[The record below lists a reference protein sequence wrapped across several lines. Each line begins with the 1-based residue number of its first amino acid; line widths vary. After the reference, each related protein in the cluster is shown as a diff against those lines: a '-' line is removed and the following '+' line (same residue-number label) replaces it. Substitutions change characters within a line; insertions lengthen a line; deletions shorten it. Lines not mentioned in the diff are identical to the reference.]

1 MCGRWWRTLTATTP
15 EEAQPSLDRFLA
27 RAGDAR
33 PRRTATGARTTV
45 DVLGDAGPLLAL
57 PAAPFPRHY
66 HHSSPYAVCMELG
79 ELSDGDLL
87 DALHEAQ
94 QDVPRHEDPKH
105 RHDAWQH
112 VILLMR
118 ELERRYPP
126 APEPLS

>member
-1 MCGRWWRTLTATTP
+1 MTATTP
-15 EEAQPSLDRFLA
+15 EEAQLSLDRFLA
-27 RAGDAR
+27 GAGDAR

-45 DVLGDAGPLLAL
+45 GVFGDTGPLLAL
-57 PAAPFPRHY
+57 PAAPFPRPCLR
-66 HHSSPYAVCMELG
+66 SSPYAVCMKVA

-126 APEPLS
+126 TPEPLS